1 MRAMRE
7 GVARQ
12 SVEKPPRNA
21 QMGGG
26 RAEKPRETR
35 ESTVGRRGRAE
46 KPRET
51 TQMGG
56 EGGKTPRNAR
66 KHGGAARQG
75 GKATRNARRGVGGS
89 AEKPRETRESTAR
102 RGGKAP
108 RDTRKHGGC
117 GKAPRNARMG
127 GMAARKSP
135 LRGAR
140 MGGVAVRGKYP
151 AKPREW
157 AAGGKAPAKRAG
169 GRRSAESPS
178 AKRANGWKKPPPAK
192 CAEEGERMCVYAFSD
207 AARSCASG
215 SLRLLTALQ
224 ACMTRATAMTP

>member
-35 ESTVGRRGRAE
+35 ESKVGRRSGAE

-51 TQMGG
+51 REWAAAAARQSHARHAKGWRGG
-56 EGGKTPRNAR
+56 AAGRKSHAKPRKWAAAARKSHAKPRKWAASQRGKTPRNAR
-66 KHGGAARQG
+66 KHGG
-75 GKATRNARRGVGGS
+75 
-89 AEKPRETRESTAR
+89 
-102 RGGKAP
+102 
-108 RDTRKHGGC
+108 
-117 GKAPRNARMG
+117 
-127 GMAARKSP
+127 AARKSP

-192 CAEEGERMCVYAFSD
+192 CAEEGERMSVYAFSD

-224 ACMTRATAMTP
+224 ACMTKATAMTP

>member
-1 MRAMRE
+1 MA
-7 GVARQ
+7 ARK
-12 SVEKPPRNA
+12 SPARHAKARR
-21 QMGGG
+21 GG
-26 RAEKPRETR
+26 AEKPRETR
-35 ESTVGRRGRAE
+35 ESTVGAE

-51 TQMGG
+51 HEWAAWQRGKALRDTRKHGG
-56 EGGKTPRNAR
+56 AAAARKSHAKPRKWAAKRGKTPRNAR
-66 KHGGAARQG
+66 KHGG
-75 GKATRNARRGVGGS
+75 
-89 AEKPRETRESTAR
+89 
-102 RGGKAP
+102 
-108 RDTRKHGGC
+108 
-117 GKAPRNARMG
+117 
-127 GMAARKSP
+127 AARKSP

-157 AAGGKAPAKRAG
+157 AAGGEAPAKRAG

>member
-21 QMGGG
+21 QM
-26 RAEKPRETR
+26 
-35 ESTVGRRGRAE
+35 
-46 KPRET
+46 
-51 TQMGG
+51 
-56 EGGKTPRNAR
+56 
-66 KHGGAARQG
+66 RQG
-75 GKATRNARRGVGGS
+75 GKATRNHANS

-102 RGGKAP
+102 RGKAT
-108 RDTRKHGGC
+108 RDTRKH

-127 GMAARKSP
+127 GMAARKSPARHAKARWSGGSAEKPRETTQMGGEARKTPRNARKHGGAARKSP

>member
-1 MRAMRE
+1 
-7 GVARQ
+7 
-12 SVEKPPRNA
+12 
-21 QMGGG
+21 MG
-26 RAEKPRETR
+26 
-35 ESTVGRRGRAE
+35 
-46 KPRET
+46 
-51 TQMGG
+51 
-56 EGGKTPRNAR
+56 
-66 KHGGAARQG
+66 
-75 GKATRNARRGVGGS
+75 GGS

-102 RGGKAP
+102 RGGKAT

-127 GMAARKSP
+127 GHGSAEKPCETRESTVERRQRGKAPRNHANGRRSAEKTPRNARKHGGAARKSP